1 MFLKDSGGPEND
13 LEMVSSSVNEK
24 NGLRLGRCSTVAVVW
39 HRLAVEEAEVGL
51 VAVDV
56 LAVRQ

>member
-1 MFLKDSGGPEND
+1 MFY
-13 LEMVSSSVNEK
+13 
-24 NGLRLGRCSTVAVVW
+24 CAVVW

-56 LAVRQ
+56 LAVKAVVVGGEAAGAGMLSGEKRLPMS